1 MATFNN
7 TMEVFKL
14 LPKTNCRQC
23 NKPTC
28 LAFAADVFQGRKSL
42 EDCPFVAH
50 EIIQKFG
57 ARQDTFESKFETDY
71 QERIDRLKK
80 ELAAVDFVQKAEK
93 LGGRYHNN
101 RLTIKIMGK
110 DFSVDPLG
118 NISTDIH
125 VNTWLTPVV
134 YNYIAKGAGKPLTGK
149 WTAFRELPSAKNW
162 SHFFEH
168 QCVKPLKEVAD
179 TYPDF
184 FENIIELFNGKKIN
198 NHYDAD
204 ISLMIR
210 PLPRLPMLICYNH
223 PEDGI
228 ASDLN
233 LFFDSTADENLPVED
248 IYSLGTGFVM
258 MLKKLAMNHG

>member
-1 MATFNN
+1 
-7 TMEVFKL
+7 MEVFKL
-14 LPKTNCRQC
+14 LPKTNCRKC

-28 LAFAADVFQGRKSL
+28 LVFAADVFQGRASL
-42 EDCPFVAH
+42 NDCPFVGD

-57 ARQDTFESKFETDY
+57 TKQETFESKFETDY
-71 QERIDRLKK
+71 QERIDKIKK
-80 ELAAVDFVQKAEK
+80 DLSAVDLEQKAEK

-101 RLTIKIMGK
+101 CLTIKIMGK
-110 DFSVDPLG
+110 DFSVDRLG

-134 YNYIAKGAGKPLTGK
+134 YNYITKGAGKPLTGK

-184 FENIIELFNGKKIN
+184 FKNIIELFSGKKVN

-204 ISLMIR
+204 ISLMIL

-248 IYSLGTGFVM
+248 IYSLGTGLVV
-258 MLKKLAMNHG
+258 MLKKLAVTHG